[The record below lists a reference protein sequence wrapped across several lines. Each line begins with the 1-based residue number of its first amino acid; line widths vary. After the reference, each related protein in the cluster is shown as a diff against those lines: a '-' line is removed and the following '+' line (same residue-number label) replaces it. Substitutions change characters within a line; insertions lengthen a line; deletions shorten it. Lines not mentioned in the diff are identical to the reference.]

1 MHEATIAVSILDHI
15 TSRINSSAE
24 TVVAEVVC
32 VRIGEFRNVDPESLT
47 FAFNSLK
54 LEFPSCESCLLELQT
69 VEAMATCRANKHRYH
84 ANPSNAFR
92 CSRCGSGIGML
103 LTGEEL
109 DITAITLAVEN
120 SMEAKHNAW
129 VHH

>member
-1 MHEATIAVSILDHI
+1 MHEATIAVSILDHVM
-15 TSRINSSAE
+15 SRVNRSPE
-24 TVVAEVVC
+24 PVVAEVVS

-54 LEFPSCESCLLELQT
+54 IDFPNCESCLLELQT
-69 VEAMATCRANKHRYH
+69 IEATATCRVNKHRYH
-84 ANPSNAFR
+84 ASPANAYR
-92 CSRCGSGIGML
+92 CSQCDSGIGKL

-120 SMEAKHNAW
+120 VTEGKQNAR